1 MFNPVAFYRLGRWMH
16 IHRIPLLPRIL
27 EKMNMLIFHCYIPVE
42 TEIGEGF
49 EVGYWGV
56 GVVIH
61 PKARIGRNVFV
72 ANGVTVGGRNES
84 PRLPTI
90 EDDVFV
96 ATGAKLLGDITV
108 GHGSVIGANAV
119 VIRSVPPRSIA
130 VGVPARISKENING
144 HDYTGW
150 PRAAAEKEAPSLRI
164 FHMVNSFE
172 VGGSEHQMVEVAAR
186 QKARGHHILV
196 GCLSSQGP
204 LLRTLEQAGISVV
217 EFNPRGG
224 MFRPRGLYQLIRL
237 TWFLATHR
245 FDVVQTHDLYSTLLA
260 VPAAWLAGVRVVLS
274 CRRDLSHW
282 SWYTPR
288 NRKILRWIQGLSTAV
303 VANSRAV
310 RDYLIQKDR
319 FDPDSI
325 RVLYN
330 GIDTEQFSGGHG
342 DREKLLPQLDS
353 RCRLIAVVAN
363 MNVETK
369 GHTDIIR
376 AAGEVVRQFPS
387 ARFLLIGDGHERARL
402 EEMAAQ
408 FNLSENILFLGR
420 RDDVSSLLSCCDLFV
435 LPSWAEGL
443 PNSVLEAMAAR
454 LPVVATQ
461 VGGIPELIEDGLNGL
476 LVPPKDPPA
485 LAAAI
490 RRLLED
496 SSFADKLAQGAQER
510 ARTEFS
516 FERLLSELD
525 HLYGLHRIQTAG
537 IVHPGNA
544 IAEGWNP

>member
-1 MFNPVAFYRLGRWMH
+1 MY

-27 EKMNMLIFHCYIPVE
+27 EKLNMLIFHCYIPVE
-42 TEIGEGF
+42 AEIGEGF

-61 PKARIGRNVFV
+61 PRARIGRNVFV

-108 GHGSVIGANAV
+108 GRGSVIGANAV

-130 VGVPARISKENING
+130 VGVPARISKENIDG
-144 HDYTGW
+144 REYTGW
-150 PRAAAEKEAPSLRI
+150 PKAAAEEKASRLRI

-186 QKARGHHILV
+186 QKAKGHHILV
-196 GCLSSQGP
+196 GCLSSRGP
-204 LLRTLEQAGISVV
+204 LLQSLERADISAV
-217 EFNPRGG
+217 EFDPKGG
-224 MFRPRGLYQLIRL
+224 MFRPRGIYQLIRL

-260 VPAAWLAGVRVVLS
+260 VPAAWLAGVKVILS

-288 NRKILRWIQGLSTAV
+288 NRQILRWIQGLSNAV
-303 VANSRAV
+303 VVNSKAV

-319 FDPDSI
+319 FNPDSI

-330 GIDTEQFSGGHG
+330 GIDFGKFSSGHVDRQKLFPQF
-342 DREKLLPQLDS
+342 DS
-353 RCRLIAVVAN
+353 RCPLIAVVAN

-369 GHTDIIR
+369 GHTDLIR
-376 AAGEVVRQFPS
+376 AAGEVIRQFPNV
-387 ARFLLIGDGHERARL
+387 RFLLIGDGQERARL
-402 EEMAAQ
+402 EEMTAQ
-408 FNLSENILFLGR
+408 LNLSENILFLGR
-420 RDDVSSLLSCCDLFV
+420 RDDVSNLLACCDMFV

-454 LPVVATQ
+454 LPVVATK
-461 VGGIPELIEDGLNGL
+461 VGGIPELIEDGVNGL
-476 LVPPKDPPA
+476 LVPPKDPSA
-485 LAAAI
+485 LATAI
-490 RRLLED
+490 NRLLED
-496 SSFADKLAQGAQER
+496 PALADKLAQGAQGR
-510 ARTEFS
+510 ARAEFS

-525 HLYGLHRIQTAG
+525 KLYGLRQTQTAG
-537 IVHPGNA
+537 MVHAGNA
-544 IAEGWNP
+544 VAEGWNP